1 MGETEV
7 DGPSA
12 NTPFEATNKTGL
24 TVGPSISSKAIGYD
38 KQVSKSNDLKQRIE
52 AGKLAAQKKRQA
64 AIDAFLAE
72 PRESQRKKVEDRWA
86 ILCYD
91 LVGKAQEY
99 QKNVTDKDF
108 GKLCQ
113 LIISAATAKDKVF
126 HKDDAVQK
134 SGNVVFNLF
143 GNVGLDAIKR
153 MLQPPAPVII
163 NPKELTNEV
172 PDVDNNRTITER
184 V

>member
-1 MGETEV
+1 ME
-7 DGPSA
+7 DGPST
-12 NTPFEATNKTGL
+12 NTPFAATNKSGL
-24 TVGPSISSKAIGYD
+24 TVEPSSAIP
-38 KQVSKSNDLKQRIE
+38 QRNLQIN
-52 AGKLAAQKKRQA
+52 KLAKESHEKRRQA
-64 AIDAFLAE
+64 IDTFLAQ
-72 PRESQRKKVEDRWA
+72 PRDSQRKLVEDKWA
-86 ILCYD
+86 ILCYE
-91 LVGKAQEY
+91 LVNKAMTY
-99 QKNVTDKDF
+99 QRNVTDKDF

-153 MLQPPAPVII
+153 MLQPPT
-163 NPKELTNEV
+163 PKEIPHAQVIDDPPT
-172 PDVDNNRTITER
+172 PPVDG

>member
-1 MGETEV
+1 MENRESG
-7 DGPSA
+7 GPST
-12 NTPFEATNKTGL
+12 NTPFEATKTSGL
-24 TVGPSISSKAIGYD
+24 TVAPPLSSKAIGYD
-38 KQVSKSNDLKQRIE
+38 KKQERLKALQALPKDHRSKRKIALDTFM
-52 AGKLAAQKKRQA
+52 AA
-64 AIDAFLAE
+64 
-72 PRESQRKKVEDRWA
+72 PRESQRKVVEDKWA
-86 ILCYD
+86 ELCYE
-91 LVGKAQEY
+91 LVNKAMIY

-108 GKLCQ
+108 GKLTQ

-126 HKDDAVQK
+126 HREDATQK

-153 MLQPPAPVII
+153 MLQPPAPVVI

-172 PDVDNNRTITER
+172 TDVDNNRTITER